1 MNEGNMGV
9 SIDTAHIDGVRSAS
23 PHEHA
28 QLGKITAQSFAEDPF
43 NSWLFKN
50 TEIMELIYSSV
61 AEEVYLPGQ
70 LCYFAKSAQSGA
82 DVGATMWMLSTD
94 IGGLSLST
102 SVKIAWKVLISLG
115 PGAVYKILK
124 FEREASKRKPVGPYM
139 YLFSVGV
146 LKAVRGT
153 GLGRKLMVPM
163 LEACDRESLPVFLE
177 SSNPENHGYYASLG
191 FRTQEIYHFTKGA
204 PPMEA
209 MLRHPR
215 PLEQVRFSSRV
226 GELPEELP

>member
-1 MNEGNMGV
+1 MGV
-9 SIDTAHIDGVRSAS
+9 SIDTATINGVRSAS
-23 PHEHA
+23 QHEYE
-28 QLGKITAQSFAEDPF
+28 QLGRITAQSFAEDPF
-43 NSWLFKN
+43 NCWLFKN
-50 TEIMELIYSSV
+50 TEVMELLYSSL
-61 AEEVYLPGQ
+61 AQEVYLPGQ
-70 LCYFAKSAQSGA
+70 LCYFATSQQAGA

-94 IGGLSLST
+94 ISDLSLAT
-102 SVKIAWKVLISLG
+102 SIKIAWKVLISLG
-115 PGAVYKILK
+115 PGAVYKIFK
-124 FEREASKRKPVGPYM
+124 FERESSKRKPAEPYM

-146 LKAVRGT
+146 LKDVRGI

-163 LEACDRESLPVFLE
+163 LDACDRERLPVFLE

-215 PLEQVRFSSRV
+215 PLKQECLSSRAA
-226 GELPEELP
+226 GLPEERP